1 MAADRRARRLS
12 PEAGGGQ
19 RTLDAGSPEPPIS
32 SDPAQAEPPTSVSP
46 PAALRLEE
54 RQARWFQT
62 RERVMKQTTSQP
74 ASPDESSP
82 DPKG

>member
-19 RTLDAGSPEPPIS
+19 RTLDAGAPGPPIS
-32 SDPAQAEPPTSVSP
+32 ADPAPAETPTSVSP
-46 PAALRLEE
+46 PAALRLED

-62 RERVMKQTTSQP
+62 RERVMKQTTNLP
-74 ASPDESSP
+74 AIPGESSAE
-82 DPKG
+82 PKG